1 MLKRG
6 GKVFLKEEV
15 REYLRIGEAVPVP
28 TRRTVT
34 AAGIG
39 PRDMYQVTGCSTL
52 RSEDSL
58 IPEDQIETV
67 LDVAI
72 ELYVVAQRRCL
83 EEYKK
88 NILEGNKGG

>member
-28 TRRTVT
+28 TRRTIT
-34 AAGIG
+34 ATGIG
-39 PRDMYQVTGCSTL
+39 PRDVTGCSTL

-88 NILEGNKGG
+88 NILEGKKGG